1 MRHQLSLL
9 HVCLLML
16 TAVSAVAQQPNAF
29 DLIPDTA
36 SFVVRLQ
43 TPDQTVKDVANFVDQ
58 VQPGFGPVVE
68 GQAAALGQAIQNPTL
83 AGVDRTKDWY
93 LLAFP
98 SPSPNPSDSPP
109 EAVYLIPVTDA
120 DAARAALG
128 DRFGFAEKNGYL
140 AWSEEAILAEQMKS
154 CFDGKTAAIS
164 KKMDEASAKKMMA
177 SHLTVFINAEA
188 LKATYAD
195 ELARADEQ
203 LEEVLAAMADQIK
216 VANPGLD
223 PEMALG
229 IYRTMGAYL
238 IQAARDSESAV
249 ASINITDGI
258 LRIEELLTVA
268 KGSQADQF
276 LASHPVSDMARLTKI
291 PAGLDGYFGVSG
303 DPTRLIA
310 WAGEFLDSQVTDEA
324 AKQKFV
330 KALKAMEGVKIGAYV
345 GGGGLDLDRDDALQL
360 FGTVEANPADQLRA
374 ATMMFQDEMKYEIG
388 GITQTQSFKMNVDTI
403 DGQAVDLYQ
412 FNQTVPPA
420 LDPTG
425 IQSAIN
431 KRFYGANGLQQ
442 RLVFKKDLVMTTAG
456 GGTEAMKQL
465 LNASEWTDSNL
476 LKARAALHKESN
488 LILLTDVPNM
498 VLDFAKLI
506 LETGTIPVPV
516 QAEQLE
522 PLKIAPS
529 YAGFSMAVAPQ
540 QLHFRTN
547 VPVETF
553 QGFAQIGMFVQGLM
567 MAN

>member
-16 TAVSAVAQQPNAF
+16 TAVPAVAQQPNAF

-36 SFVVRLQ
+36 TFVVRLQ

-68 GQAAALGQAIQNPTL
+68 GQAAALGQVIQNPTL

-98 SPSPNPSDSPP
+98 SPGPNPADSPP

-154 CFDGKTAAIS
+154 CFEGKTAAIS
-164 KKMDEASAKKMMA
+164 KKMDEASAEKMMA

-188 LKATYAD
+188 LKTTYAD
-195 ELARADEQ
+195 QLAQADET
-203 LEEVLAAMADQIK
+203 LEEALAALADQMK
-216 VANPGLD
+216 VASPGLD

-229 IYRTMGAYL
+229 IYRTLGAYL

-249 ASINITDGI
+249 ASINIADGI

-268 KGSQADQF
+268 KGTQADEF
-276 LASHPVSDMARLTKI
+276 LAAQPVSNMARLTNV

-310 WAGEFLDSQVTDEA
+310 WAGEFIDSQVTDEA
-324 AKQKFV
+324 AKAKFQKS
-330 KALKAMEGVKIGAYV
+330 LKAMEGVKFGAYV
-345 GGGGLDLDRDDALQL
+345 GGGGLNMEQEGVMQL
-360 FGTVEANPADQLRA
+360 FGIAEVAPSDKMRA
-374 ATMMFQDEMKYEIG
+374 ALMLFQDEMKYEIG
-388 GITQTQSFKMNVDTI
+388 GITQTQSFKPNAETI
-403 DGQAVDLYQ
+403 AGQTVDLYR
-412 FNQTVPPA
+412 FKQTFPPEM
-420 LDPTG
+420 DPTG
-425 IQSAIN
+425 MQAAIHD
-431 KRFYGANGLQQ
+431 RMYGDGTMQQ
-442 RLVFKKDLVMTTAG
+442 RLVFKNDLITTTVG

-465 LNASEWTDSNL
+465 LDASKSTDSNM

-488 LILLTDVPNM
+488 LLLLTDVPNL

-506 LETGTIPVPV
+506 LETGAIPVPV